1 MRIIDFEKLI
11 IKQLLNEAEF
21 KEFLEETPLNLDLDM
36 EGHTY
41 SSNTKVENV
50 EASALEYLEEIGS
63 ILSLTETEIEEC
75 VDSMDNESK
84 AKLITD
90 NLKLVSYLGMLML
103 KDGIDFMDLVQEG
116 TVGLIQGVESYS
128 TSSYNCLKTYLSVN
142 IVRKMVLYTYERFE
156 EKKSEFLSYFNEK
169 AEEYSL
175 KEQLGDGISKKM
187 KEIMEINYFYLLN
200 SITPIEKAIVSMY
213 YGFTQERNISMYEI
227 EKKLGIEHGD
237 GDAIFQIGIN
247 KISRFGG
254 ELFQI

>member
-1 MRIIDFEKLI
+1 MRIIDFEKLVI
-11 IKQLLNEAEF
+11 EQLLNENEF
-21 KEFLEETPLNLDLDM
+21 KEFLEEPPVTLDLDM

-50 EASALEYLEEIGS
+50 ETSALEYLEEIGS
-63 ILSLTETEIEEC
+63 ILSLNSDEVEEC
-75 VDSMDNESK
+75 IDIMDTESK
-84 AKLITD
+84 SKLITD

-116 TVGLIQGVESYS
+116 TVALIQGVESYS
-128 TSSYNCLKTYLSVN
+128 VSNYHDLKSYLTIN

-175 KEQLGDGISKKM
+175 KEELQDGINKKM

-200 SITPIEKAIVSMY
+200 SITPIEKQVIAMY
-213 YGFTQERNISMYEI
+213 YGFLEERNISMYEI
-227 EKKLGIEHGD
+227 EKKLNIDHGD
-237 GDAIFQIGIN
+237 GDAIFQTAIN

-254 ELFQI
+254 ELFTI